1 MSATQPVP
9 AAQYVRM
16 STEHQQYS
24 LENQTDAIRKYAAL
38 HDFEV
43 TQTYSDSAKSG
54 VILRNRPGLQQ
65 LLKDV
70 VSTTAAYR
78 AILVYDVS
86 RWGRFQDTDEPAH
99 YEFIC
104 RSAGIPIHY
113 CAETFTNDGTL
124 PSLIMKA
131 LKRTMAGEFSRE
143 LGVKVLQGQKRLA
156 REGFK
161 QGGLAGYGLRRML
174 LTPARK
180 PKQILEVGERKS
192 ISSERVTLV
201 LGSPSEVECVRSIF
215 SMFVQEK
222 CSVADIARELNRRD
236 IKNFSGR
243 AWEYQ
248 GVNNIL
254 MHPKYAGFNVFN
266 RTTRKLYTPTLKVP
280 RSEWILKAGTFE
292 PIVDLDTFLKAQSI
306 LWTRTCHVT
315 NAQLLDGL
323 RKLLVQKGRLSIT
336 LIEQCNFLPS
346 ASAVRKRFGNMRAA
360 YNLLEYGQDR
370 FRNVDVRQRTHAL
383 REKLLAQITEASLDK
398 IRVVQRTT
406 RHRATLELPGK
417 RAASVLL
424 VRSVH
429 VWKETRRWLLDP
441 VLTESHLPTL
451 VALLNPKND
460 GFECFYV
467 FPKIRFGTRAR
478 ITVSEPWL
486 VTGVKVTDLSELCEA
501 FDQVERRGSSSTHKK
516 CGQYG

>member
-1 MSATQPVP
+1 MSATTPVP

-24 LENQTDAIRKYAAL
+24 LENQTDAIHKYAAL
-38 HDFEV
+38 RGFEV
-43 TQTYSDSAKSG
+43 IQTYSDSAKSG

-70 VSTTAAYR
+70 VSTAATYR

-99 YEFIC
+99 YEFIF
-104 RSAGIPIHY
+104 RSAGIPVHY
-113 CAETFTNDGTL
+113 CAEPFSNDGTL

-143 LGVKVLQGQKRLA
+143 LGVKVLEGQKRLA

-174 LTPARK
+174 LSPERK
-180 PKQILEVGERKS
+180 PKQVLEVGERKNT
-192 ISSERVTLV
+192 SSERVTLV

-222 CSVADIARELNRRD
+222 RSVAEIARELNRRD

-243 AWEYQ
+243 AWDYQ

-280 RSEWILKAGTFE
+280 RSEWILKSGAFE
-292 PIVDLDTFLKAQSI
+292 SIVDLDTFLQAQNI

-315 NAQLLDGL
+315 NTQLLDGL
-323 RKLLVQKGRLSIT
+323 RKLLDQKGRLSIS
-336 LIEQCNFLPS
+336 LIKECKFLPS
-346 ASAVRKRFGNMRAA
+346 ASAIRRRFGNMRAV
-360 YNLLEYGQDR
+360 YRLLDYGQER
-370 FRNVDVRQRTHAL
+370 FRNVDLRQRTHAL
-383 REKLLAQITEASLDK
+383 REKLLTQIAEASLDK
-398 IRVVQRTT
+398 IKVVQRTT

-417 RAASVLL
+417 RAASILL
-424 VRSVH
+424 ARSSY

-441 VLTESHLPTL
+441 VLAECYLPTL
-451 VALLNPKND
+451 VALLNLKND
-460 GFECFYV
+460 GFECLYV
-467 FPKIRFGTRAR
+467 FRKIGFGTRAR
-478 ITVSEPWL
+478 ITVTEPWL
-486 VTGVKVTDLSELCEA
+486 GTGIKVTDMSRLCAA
-501 FDQVERRGSSSTHKK
+501 FDQVLKRRDSNSTHKE
-516 CGQYG
+516 CG